1 MPAST
6 PGLSTVDE
14 AIASLP
20 ISPSENKL
28 PESGLK
34 RLSFHSQ
41 NSSQSLASNSYL
53 AKLLGWREWG
63 MDGWMDGWMD
73 GRTDG

>member
-1 MPAST
+1 M
-6 PGLSTVDE
+6 DE
-14 AIASLP
+14 VIASLP

-34 RLSFHSQ
+34 CLSFHSQ
-41 NSSQSLASNSYL
+41 NSSQSLAPNSYL

-63 MDGWMDGWMD
+63 MDGWMDGQ
-73 GRTDG
+73 TDE